1 MFLQL
6 VASEWYVAR
15 LENAGSR
22 YTEVSGQNQA
32 STALIPGNNR
42 GTY

>member
-22 YTEVSGQNQA
+22 YMEVSDHNQA
-32 STALIPGNNR
+32 STALTQGNNH
-42 GTY
+42 GT